1 MMCAYND
8 VLPEIV
14 LSTKNASYL
23 MTRNAREKVV
33 LRKKSFLLEK
43 AKTKEERSFQREKEL
58 LLQRHSRMQ
67 EIRLSEPYQRLHSV
81 SKRISRV
88 EEENKWEVSS
98 DTPLYTG
105 LPRNKGFLSASKPT
119 LCFSHESIFSIST
132 NKTDGLNLTTIPQQ
146 DRSISVRSSS
156 CALPPI

>member
-1 MMCAYND
+1 MCAYND

-14 LSTKNASYL
+14 LSTKSASYL
-23 MTRNAREKVV
+23 MTRNAHEKVI

-67 EIRLSEPYQRLHSV
+67 EIRLSEPYERLRTA
-81 SKRISRV
+81 SKRTSQI
-88 EEENKWEVSS
+88 EDENKWEVSS

-105 LPRNKGFLSASKPT
+105 LPRNKGFLSTSKPT
-119 LCFSHESIFSIST
+119 LCSSHESIFSIST
-132 NKTDGLNLTTIPQQ
+132 NNRDGLNLTTIPQR
-146 DRSISVRSSS
+146 DRSTSVRSSS